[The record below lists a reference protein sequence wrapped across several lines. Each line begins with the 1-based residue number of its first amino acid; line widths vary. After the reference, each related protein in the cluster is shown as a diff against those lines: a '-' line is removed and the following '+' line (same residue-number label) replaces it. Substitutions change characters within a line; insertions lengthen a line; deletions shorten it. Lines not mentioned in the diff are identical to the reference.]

1 MSSHGERRTGERPAD
16 GARLVPELK
25 CLFSTHGLRCTQQRR
40 AIYEALVSTDS
51 HPTAEELHQMIDG
64 GGGLSL
70 ATVYNTLE
78 AFCQAGLCQK
88 LAAANGSCRYDGD
101 ISDHLHVKDA
111 QTGRIRD
118 VPEDLG
124 QRLLSA
130 IPPEVMAE
138 IEQEMGMQVNRVHV
152 ELIGDETDKTRGD
165 LLTNGVSRNGVQ
177 TS

>member
-1 MSSHGERRTGERPAD
+1 
-16 GARLVPELK
+16 VPELK

-124 QRLLSA
+124 PAPPQRHSA
-130 IPPEVMAE
+130 
-138 IEQEMGMQVNRVHV
+138 
-152 ELIGDETDKTRGD
+152 RGD
-165 LLTNGVSRNGVQ
+165 GGDRAGDGHAGQSRAR
-177 TS
+177 